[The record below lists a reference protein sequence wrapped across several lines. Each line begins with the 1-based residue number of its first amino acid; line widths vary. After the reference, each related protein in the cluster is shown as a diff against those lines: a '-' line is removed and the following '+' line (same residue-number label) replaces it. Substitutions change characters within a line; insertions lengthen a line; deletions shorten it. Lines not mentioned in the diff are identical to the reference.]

1 MQEAVAI
8 IFTFS
13 LIAGLIV
20 LALYFRRR
28 RQHEVLEAQ
37 RDLQTRILERF
48 DSPHEFSA
56 FLQTRGGQRFLS
68 GLTDER
74 GWRPAKRIMLA
85 VQIGLVITFF
95 GLGLA
100 LLSAVL
106 GDTDP
111 LYPAV
116 VIFSIGAGFLAAAAA
131 TYRMSKRW
139 HLLPGDDEGVADLAP
154 PAATAQ
160 DTYEPGHGES

>member
-1 MQEAVAI
+1 MQEAVVMT
-8 IFTFS
+8 FMFS
-13 LIAGLIV
+13 LLAGLVV
-20 LALYFRRR
+20 LILYFRRR
-28 RQHEVLEAQ
+28 RQQEVLEAQ

-48 DSPHEFSA
+48 DSPQEFAA

-100 LLSAVL
+100 ILSAVL
-106 GDTDP
+106 GESDP

-131 TYRMSKRW
+131 TYRMSKQWR
-139 HLLPGDDEGVADLAP
+139 LLPEDDEGALDLAP
-154 PAATAQ
+154 AATTPP
-160 DTYEPGHGES
+160 DTYGHDES